1 MDTILYLYKKR
12 DVQKPLVE
20 AISQKTYLL
29 VKIGMD
35 VEPYRWFLQYL
46 PRKRPM
52 PEIDPAEGRHSERL
66 RWLDPGFFRERKEL
80 RARRREWKRYEAAIE
95 KLTDRCRGN
104 MESQLAEMMGELSRC
119 VEEYSDRWCM
129 YDRAVREV
137 LFGDNPVAE
146 LWQREWKTAEFA
158 GYTELRWIQPLMSR
172 LVSPHF
178 VVLGTAPCIPQLLQQ
193 CAGRMKSL
201 KWVIEEAYGQAHREE
216 LEDFAENFYQEQG
229 LAVTVEQVQ
238 GRYGFERMQLLCRE
252 PVNILDFTRGDKIAV
267 GWATKGSVWL
277 DLWASEEKCRRI
289 TQRNAGI
296 VYFSLREKWRQA
308 QKISH
313 YLDTVNKNEYNT

>member
-119 VEEYSDRWCM
+119 VE
-129 YDRAVREV
+129 
-137 LFGDNPVAE
+137 
-146 LWQREWKTAEFA
+146 
-158 GYTELRWIQPLMSR
+158 
-172 LVSPHF
+172 
-178 VVLGTAPCIPQLLQQ
+178 
-193 CAGRMKSL
+193 
-201 KWVIEEAYGQAHREE
+201 
-216 LEDFAENFYQEQG
+216 
-229 LAVTVEQVQ
+229 
-238 GRYGFERMQLLCRE
+238 
-252 PVNILDFTRGDKIAV
+252 
-267 GWATKGSVWL
+267 
-277 DLWASEEKCRRI
+277 
-289 TQRNAGI
+289 
-296 VYFSLREKWRQA
+296 
-308 QKISH
+308 
-313 YLDTVNKNEYNT
+313 

>member
-12 DVQKPLVE
+12 DAQKPLVE

-52 PEIDPAEGRHSERL
+52 PEIDPPEGRHSERWH
-66 RWLDPGFFRERKEL
+66 WLDPRSFRERKEI

-95 KLTDRCRGN
+95 ELTARCRRN
-104 MESQLAEMMGELSRC
+104 MESQMAEMMMELSRC
-119 VEEYSDRWCM
+119 VEEYSDRWCV
-129 YDRAVREV
+129 YDRSVREV
-137 LFGDNPVAE
+137 LFGDNPVAA
-146 LWQREWKTAEFA
+146 LWQREWRTEEFA
-158 GYTELRWIQPLMSR
+158 GYAELRWIRPLMSR
-172 LVSPHF
+172 LESPYF

-201 KWVIEEAYGQAHREE
+201 KWVIEETYGQAHREE

-229 LAVTVEQVQ
+229 LAVTMELVQ
-238 GRYGFERMQLLCRE
+238 GRHGFERMQLLCRE
-252 PVNILDFTRGDKIAV
+252 PANILDFTGEDKISV
-267 GWATKGSVWL
+267 GWAAKGSIWL

-289 TQRNAGI
+289 TQRSAGI
-296 VYFSLREKWRQA
+296 CYFSLREKWRQT
-308 QKISH
+308 QKIGH